1 MNKYYLITSGTTY
14 WYTNPARHD
23 VADNINGPYV
33 DMGNPCV
40 GRHAEHTFMGQSTYV
55 LPLQGKD
62 DAYIFMADRW
72 IPTDLKYS
80 RYLWLPIKFIFEEHM
95 EIKWADEWTLDVF
108 RP

>member
-14 WYTNPARHD
+14 WYTNPARYD

-40 GRHAEHTFMGQSTYV
+40 GTHAENTFMGQSTYV

-80 RYLWLPIKFIFEEHM
+80 RYLWLPIKFISEEHM
-95 EIKWADEWTLDVF
+95 EIKWADEWNLDVF
-108 RP
+108 GP